1 MSVRRMCER
10 KTDIMNRREE
20 EMFEHLARGRQ
31 LRSQAFI
38 AAAAWVARSVKSLF
52 AAKPTVSTGRRV
64 TG

>member
-1 MSVRRMCER
+1 M
-10 KTDIMNRREE
+10 IRREE

-38 AAAAWVARSVKSLF
+38 AAARWVARSVKSLF

>member
-1 MSVRRMCER
+1 MTARRSRER
-10 KTDIMNRREE
+10 KIEIMNRREE

-38 AAAAWVARSVKSLF
+38 AAARWVARSVKSLF
-52 AAKPTVSTGRRV
+52 AAKPTISAGRRV